1 MLDNAVVAWL
11 ESLRERDL
19 DEPLRALL
27 RAHRFTD
34 VHFVH
39 GASEFGRD
47 LIAKRIDDGVLR
59 QYAIQ
64 SKAGD
69 LGITP
74 FREVRL
80 QIDSIRTG
88 GLSHPSFDATLPRV
102 GVLTTTGRLVGDARL
117 EAQAYK
123 QQYAAE
129 MEFDIW
135 DQDRL
140 VEMLVTAPEAALA
153 GRDAGAL
160 LRMLGMADAREL
172 TDLEIE
178 RFSRRW
184 IPADGELASP
194 ADVIEAAVLMGKL
207 RDVERL
213 DLACSTVLALARGS
227 VAGACALGRGDEE
240 ALSVASAATGLF
252 LSYSQQLFDHCD
264 EEMLRPVPFVNRH
277 QEFGF
282 FATYS
287 VRCARTIEIL
297 GLLALYQQL
306 TEGQDPAY
314 VTDWL
319 RRFIAEQPGVAHPL
333 SDRYAVS
340 LIPAAIAVGRS
351 APDLAARWLRDAVV
365 WLANRYEGDSLGLGA
380 HDAEPL
386 TEIGYLLSV
395 WGDIDLPHRRQSY
408 MATVLLD
415 LISALELGELYTD
428 ARNELLA
435 VDAHIELLH
444 VPDTAGQFRY
454 DGEDIELE
462 LDPPYVEEWTPRD
475 GWITAPHQ
483 AEAAPRWLELAGHP
497 WLALACGS
505 VLRDRHD
512 IGLVRRLLVR
522 G

>member
-1 MLDNAVVAWL
+1 MLDNALVTWL
-11 ESLRERDL
+11 ESIGERDL

-47 LIAKRIDDGVLR
+47 LIAKRVDDGELR

-69 LGITP
+69 IGIGA

-88 GLSHPSFDATLPRV
+88 GLSHPGFDASLPRV

-123 QQYAAE
+123 LQYAAE
-129 MEFDIW
+129 MEFDVW

-140 VEMLVTAPEAALA
+140 VEMLLTQPQAVLA
-153 GRDAGAL
+153 GREEGPL

-172 TDLEIE
+172 AHLEIE

-184 IPADGELASP
+184 CPDDGQLASA

-207 RDVERL
+207 RAYDRL
-213 DLACSTVLALARGS
+213 DLACVTALALVRGA
-227 VAGACALGRGDEE
+227 VAGAYTAGRTDEE
-240 ALSVASAATGLF
+240 TLAAATAATGLF
-252 LSYSQQLFDHCD
+252 VSYSEQLFERCD
-264 EEMLRPVPFVNRH
+264 AEMLRPVPFVNRH

-297 GLLALYQQL
+297 GLLALWQRL
-306 TEGQDPAY
+306 TPEQDPGP
-314 VTDWL
+314 VTEWL
-319 RRFIAEQPGVAHPL
+319 CRFIAEQPGAAHPL
-333 SDRYAVS
+333 SDHYAVS
-340 LIPAAIAVGRS
+340 LIPPAIAVARHDR
-351 APDLAARWLRDAVV
+351 PVAAGWLRDTVV
-365 WLANRYEGDSLGLGA
+365 WLADRYEGEQRGLAGY
-380 HDAEPL
+380 DADPP
-386 TEIGYLLSV
+386 TEIGYLLSA
-395 WGDIDLPHRRQSY
+395 WPHSDLPRRPPSY
-408 MATVLLD
+408 LASVLLD
-415 LISALELGELYTD
+415 LISALELGELYEET
-428 ARNELLA
+428 RRELLA
-435 VDAHIELLH
+435 VNAHPELLH
-444 VPDTAGQFRY
+444 VPDTVAQFRY
-454 DGEDIELE
+454 DGADIELE
-462 LDPPYVEEWTPRD
+462 VDPPYAEHWTPQD
-475 GWITAPHQ
+475 GWMTAPHHV
-483 AEAAPRWLELAGHP
+483 ESAPRWLERAGRP
-497 WLALACGS
+497 WMALACAS

-512 IGLVRRLLVR
+512 IGLVRRLIHDA
-522 G
+522 

>member
-1 MLDNAVVAWL
+1 LLDSVIVAWL
-11 ESLRERDL
+11 ESLSEREL

-27 RAHRFTD
+27 RAQHFTD

-39 GASEFGRD
+39 GATEFGRD
-47 LIAKRIDDGVLR
+47 LIAKRVDDGVLR

-69 LGITP
+69 LGIGP

-88 GLSHPSFDATLPRV
+88 GLSHPGFDAALPRV
-102 GVLTTTGRLVGDARL
+102 GVLATTGRLVGDARL

-123 QQYAAE
+123 QQYASE
-129 MEFDIW
+129 MEFDVW

-184 IPADGELASP
+184 IPAEGELATP
-194 ADVIEAAVLMGKL
+194 ADVIESAVLMGKL
-207 RDVERL
+207 REVERL
-213 DLACSTVLALARGS
+213 DLACATALGLARGS
-227 VAGACALGRGDEE
+227 VAGACAACRSDED
-240 ALSVASAATGLF
+240 ALAVAAAATGLF
-252 LSYSQQLFDHCD
+252 VSYSEQLFERCD
-264 EEMLRPVPFVNRH
+264 EEMLTAVPFVNRH

-306 TEGQDPAY
+306 SGERDPGP

-319 RRFIAEQPGVAHPL
+319 CRFIAEQPGTAHPL

-340 LIPAAIAVGRS
+340 LIPAAIMVGRS
-351 APDLAARWLRDAVV
+351 NPALAARWLRDAVV
-365 WLANRYEGDSLGLGA
+365 WLANRYEGDALGLGA
-380 HDAEPL
+380 HTADPP
-386 TEIGYLLSV
+386 TEIGYLLSA
-395 WGDIDLPHRRQSY
+395 WGEIDLPRRRQSY
-408 MATVLLD
+408 LTTVLLD
-415 LISALELGELYTD
+415 LISALELGELYTE

-435 VDAHIELLH
+435 VDAHAELLH
-444 VPDTAGQFRY
+444 VPDTAAQFRY

-462 LDPPYVEEWTPRD
+462 LDPPYAEQWTPRD

-483 AEAAPRWLELAGHP
+483 AGASPRWLERAGHE
-497 WLALACGS
+497 WLAVACAS

-512 IGLVRRLLVR
+512 IGLVRRLLAR

>member
-1 MLDNAVVAWL
+1 MLDNAIVAWL
-11 ESLRERDL
+11 ESLTERDL

-27 RAHRFTD
+27 RAQRFTD

-39 GASEFGRD
+39 GATEFGRD
-47 LIAKRIDDGVLR
+47 LIAKRVDGGVLR

-69 LGITP
+69 LGIGS

-123 QQYAAE
+123 QQYASE
-129 MEFDIW
+129 MEFDVW

-160 LRMLGMADAREL
+160 LRMLGMADAHEL

-184 IPADGELASP
+184 IGAEGELANP

-207 RDVERL
+207 RELERL
-213 DLACSTVLALARGS
+213 DLACATALALARGS
-227 VAGACALGRGDEE
+227 VAGACAAGRSDEA
-240 ALSVASAATGLF
+240 ALAVAAAATGLF
-252 LSYSQQLFDHCD
+252 LDYGEQLFERCD

-306 TEGQDPAY
+306 SNEHDPVP

-319 RRFIAEQPGVAHPL
+319 CRFIAEQPGAAHPL

-340 LIPAAIAVGRS
+340 LVPAAIVLGRS
-351 APDLAARWLRDAVV
+351 DPELAGRWLRDAVV
-365 WLANRYEGDSLGLGA
+365 WLANRYEGEGLGLGA
-380 HDAEPL
+380 YDAEPA
-386 TEIGYLLSV
+386 TEIGYLLSA
-395 WGDIDLPHRRQSY
+395 WGEIELPRRHQSY
-408 MATVLLD
+408 LATVLLD
-415 LISALELGELYTD
+415 LISALELGELYTE
-428 ARNELLA
+428 ARNEFLA
-435 VDAHIELLH
+435 VDAYAEFLH
-444 VPDTAGQFRY
+444 VPDTAAQFRY

-462 LDPPYVEEWTPRD
+462 LDPPYAEQWTPRE

-483 AEAAPRWLELAGHP
+483 GEAASRWLERAGQE
-497 WLALACGS
+497 WLALACAS

-512 IGLVRRLLVR
+512 IGLARRLLVR

>member
-1 MLDNAVVAWL
+1 LLDNAVVAWL

-27 RAHRFTD
+27 RAQGFTD

-47 LIAKRIDDGVLR
+47 LIAKRIDDGVLH
-59 QYAIQ
+59 QYGIQ

-69 LGITP
+69 LGVTP

-88 GLSHPSFDATLPRV
+88 GLSHPGFDATLPRV

-123 QQYAAE
+123 SRYAPE
-129 MEFDIW
+129 MEFDVW

-184 IPADGELASP
+184 IPVEGELCSP
-194 ADVIEAAVLMGKL
+194 SDVIEAAVLMGKL
-207 RDVERL
+207 REVERL
-213 DLACSTVLALARGS
+213 DLACAAALALVRGS
-227 VAGACALGRGDEE
+227 VAGACVLGRSDDEALG
-240 ALSVASAATGLF
+240 VAAAATGLF
-252 LSYSQQLFDHCD
+252 VSYSEQLFDRCD

-306 TEGQDPAY
+306 SGEGDPGP
-314 VTDWL
+314 VSDWL
-319 RRFIAEQPGVAHPL
+319 RRFIAEQPGAAHPL
-333 SDRYAVS
+333 SDRYAIS
-340 LIPAAIAVGRS
+340 LIPAAIVIGRS
-351 APDLAARWLRDAVV
+351 DPDLAARWLRDAVV
-365 WLANRYEGDSLGLGA
+365 WTANCYEGEGLGA
-380 HDAEPL
+380 YDADPPM
-386 TEIGYLLSV
+386 EIGYLLSA
-395 WGDIDLPHRRQSY
+395 WGDIDLPRRRQSY
-408 MATVLLD
+408 LATVLLD
-415 LISALELGELYTD
+415 LISALELGELYTE
-428 ARNELLA
+428 ARNEFLA
-435 VDAHIELLH
+435 VNAHAELLH
-444 VPDTAGQFRY
+444 VPDTPSQFRY
-454 DGEDIELE
+454 DGVDIELE
-462 LDPPYVEEWTPRD
+462 LDPPYAEQWTPRD
-475 GWITAPHQ
+475 GWITATHQ
-483 AEAAPRWLELAGHP
+483 AEAAPRWLELAGHE
-497 WLALACGS
+497 WLALACAS

-512 IGLVRRLLVR
+512 IGLARRLLVR